1 MREEAEVGKTH
12 QGMPGLPGTPRWVV
26 LPSEPHSGS
35 LAHLVSS
42 GPKKSPRS
50 FAAFVLC
57 LVLIF
62 CEVKN
67 KQKTA
72 TGTGHWVNRLVPKN
86 DIKLL

>member
-1 MREEAEVGKTH
+1 MGTTH
-12 QGMPGLPGTPRWVV
+12 QGAPRWVV
-26 LPSEPHSGS
+26 PPSGHPYGTS
-35 LAHLVSS
+35 LAQVVPS

-72 TGTGHWVNRLVPKN
+72 TGTVHYVSRLVPKM
-86 DIKLL
+86 I